1 MAAQDDFL
9 QLFNAR
15 IDQLRAKNETINPAI
30 GRIREKNGQLAGV
43 IGQIHDAVAAL
54 TAQVNELDNR
64 IRAAQQERED
74 LRRRIAELEA
84 RPDQQA
90 QAQQLQQRVDQ
101 LTRAIT
107 DANDVIG
114 GIVDSIDNLIRA
126 ADEEGITPE
135 QVAAI
140 TADIAAIGDQTRRLS
155 LMLPAGDQIPPP
167 ANQGANDGEGRAGG
181 GKKAKRAKRTRKT
194 RKIRRTKG
202 RRQRGG
208 YNWISSSAS
217 ARSRTRS
224 TSSSS
229 RTRSTKR
236 RNKKTRSSL

>member
-43 IGQIHDAVAAL
+43 VGQIHDAVAAL

-64 IRAAQQERED
+64 VRAAQQERED

-107 DANDVIG
+107 DANDVVG
-114 GIVDSIDNLIRA
+114 GIVASSDNLIRA

-155 LMLPAGDQIPPP
+155 LMLPAGNQIPPP
-167 ANQGANDGEGRAGG
+167 ANGEGRAGG

-194 RKIRRTKG
+194 RKIRKTKG
-202 RRQRGG
+202 RKQRGG
-208 YNWISSSAS
+208 YNWITPASSS
-217 ARSRTRS
+217 RGRLRS

-229 RTRSTKR
+229 RTRGNKR
-236 RNKKTRSSL
+236 RNKRTRTRSSL

>member
-107 DANDVIG
+107 DANDVVG
-114 GIVDSIDNLIRA
+114 GIVASIDNLIRA

-167 ANQGANDGEGRAGG
+167 ANNGEGRAGG

-194 RKIRRTKG
+194 RKIRKTKG

-217 ARSRTRS
+217 ARSRSRS